1 MTLSII
7 LLPKIKLEFLS
18 VTKCLFFPLSKVAVG
33 RQKLNIRIM
42 INTFKLMK
50 KYLNKL
56 VRNYIIQFL
65 NNSSFE

>member
-7 LLPKIKLEFLS
+7 LLPKVKLGLLP
-18 VTKCLFFPLSKVAVG
+18 VTKYLFFPLLKVAVG

-50 KYLNKL
+50 KYLNKF
-56 VRNYIIQFL
+56 VKNYIIQFL